1 MFNNWPSGT
10 NREILMCD
18 ICQLPL
24 CKYSHHGH
32 QVTNMMSL
40 NAELR
45 RNVHDG
51 FLRDYKDQFQA
62 TIKEQVMFSSC
73 GPDLSNCVVFLQPC
87 TPVRWGG
94 CRFGMEGQWAI
105 KCHQEDTEW
114 GEDAKTQCKI
124 EGISF
129 YSSWGSSILRTYLSI
144 STNFNQLC
152 AIACLKFS
160 L

>member
-1 MFNNWPSGT
+1 MLRDVNNWPSGT

-32 QVTNMMSL
+32 QVTNIMSL

-45 RNVHDG
+45 RNVHDR
-51 FLRDYKDQFQA
+51 FLRDCKGQFQA
-62 TIKEQVMFSSC
+62 TIKGQVMFSSC
-73 GPDLSNCVVFLQPC
+73 GPNVSNCVFSPALYSSQ
-87 TPVRWGG
+87 VR
-94 CRFGMEGQWAI
+94 RLERQWWI
-105 KCHQEDTEW
+105 KCHQEDPEW

-124 EGISF
+124 EGMSF
-129 YSSWGSSILRTYLSI
+129 CSSWESSILRTYLSI
-144 STNFNQLC
+144 STNFHQLC
-152 AIACLKFS
+152 AFACLKFS